1 MPGMD
6 KTGPFGTGPMG
17 RGMGPCGGGQTG
29 RGRGHGFRRGGG
41 AGWGMMPTTLSPDEE
56 KSMLEQQK
64 DWLETQLAAITQRL
78 QGFEKT
84 RESE

>member
-1 MPGMD
+1 
-6 KTGPFGTGPMG
+6 
-17 RGMGPCGGGQTG
+17 
-29 RGRGHGFRRGGG
+29 
-41 AGWGMMPTTLSPDEE
+41 MMPTTLSPDEE